1 MTIPGL
7 CANGDCINK
16 EGSFKCRCPEG
27 FIMTDD
33 GRSCIGKI
41 VQIGLDV
48 CMTLFASC
56 KQRHANIKAYLL
68 TIS

>member
-1 MTIPGL
+1 MINISLYYVPFSDVNECLTIPGL

-33 GRSCIGKI
+33 GRSCIGI
-41 VQIGLDV
+41 VVQMSRD
-48 CMTLFASC
+48 M
-56 KQRHANIKAYLL
+56 
-68 TIS
+68 